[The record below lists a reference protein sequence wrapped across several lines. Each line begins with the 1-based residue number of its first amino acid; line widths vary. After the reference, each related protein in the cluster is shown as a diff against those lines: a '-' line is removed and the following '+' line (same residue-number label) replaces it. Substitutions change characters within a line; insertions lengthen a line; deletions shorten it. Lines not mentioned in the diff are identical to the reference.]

1 MKKQALG
8 KGLQAFL
15 SEEYGILKE
24 ERFAELDIEMLRPN
38 PSQPR
43 KRFDQE
49 SIDEL
54 ASSIKESGVLQP
66 IVVVPEEDYYK
77 IIIGERRWRAS
88 QKIGLKRVP
97 VIIRTMGKEKQ
108 IEASLIENLQ
118 REDLNPME
126 IAAAYK
132 NMMEELSYTQEEVS
146 QRVGKDRA
154 SIANYVRL
162 LKLPDS
168 IQHQVAAKQ
177 ISMGHARA
185 LVTLESVDLQV
196 EIASQVVKKSLSVRD
211 VEHLIS
217 RLKDKLEAP
226 KKKTK
231 GADAD
236 PDLAALQDSL
246 VNSLGTKVAIKGN
259 REKGA
264 IQIFYFSMEDLNRIY
279 DTIKGD

>member
-24 ERFAELDIEMLRPN
+24 ERFAELDIELLRPN
-38 PSQPR
+38 PYQPR
-43 KRFDQE
+43 KNFDLE
-49 SIDEL
+49 SIEEL
-54 ASSIKESGVLQP
+54 ANSIRESGVLQP

-97 VIIRTMGKEKQ
+97 VIIRTMAREKQ

-118 REDLNPME
+118 REDLNPIE

-132 NMMEELSYTQEEVS
+132 DMMEELGYTQEDVA

-154 SIANYVRL
+154 SVANYVRL

-168 IQHQVAAKQ
+168 IQGQLAEKKL
-177 ISMGHARA
+177 SMGHARA
-185 LVTLESVDLQV
+185 LVTLDSKDLQI
-196 EIASQVVKKSLSVRD
+196 EIAAQVVKKSLSVRE
-211 VEHLIS
+211 VENMIS
-217 RLKDKLEAP
+217 RMRDVRETP
-226 KKKTK
+226 KKEDKVTEV
-231 GADAD
+231 D
-236 PDLAALQDSL
+236 PDLVALQDSL
-246 VNSLGTKVAIKGN
+246 VDVLGTKVAISGG

-264 IQIFYFSMEDLNRIY
+264 IKIYYYSLDDLNRIY
-279 DTIKGD
+279 DTIKGE